1 MAEAFAKSPLFDI
14 MKKSPGA
21 VAALKEAGEIAKKKG
36 QSRFLLTIFLR
47 APLALEDKHFHGVLT
62 KPYNMLCLSSCPL
75 DDPVGV
81 DMTSPPSKMTMMS
94 LAFDSEFRGAIE
106 KVRLRTLPSFFFFFT
121 ILDVY
126 SSFYLSSYC
135 CRIAHVVL

>member
-1 MAEAFAKSPLFDI
+1 MAEAFAKSPLLDI

-47 APLALEDKHFHGVLT
+47 APLALEDKHFHGILT
-62 KPYNMLCLSSCPL
+62 KPYNMLCHVQYVLCERA
-75 DDPVGV
+75 GV

-106 KVRLRTLPSFFFFFT
+106 KVRLHIPL
-121 ILDVY
+121 LLLLYD
-126 SSFYLSSYC
+126 
-135 CRIAHVVL
+135 A

>member
-1 MAEAFAKSPLFDI
+1 
-14 MKKSPGA
+14 
-21 VAALKEAGEIAKKKG
+21 
-36 QSRFLLTIFLR
+36 
-47 APLALEDKHFHGVLT
+47 VLT

-106 KVRLRTLPSFFFFFT
+106 KVRLHATLLLLF
-121 ILDVY
+121 Y
-126 SSFYLSSYC
+126 S
-135 CRIAHVVL
+135 A